1 MCEFVNAQTVYLYTI
16 KQFGTKQFC
25 LN

>member
-16 KQFGTKQFC
+16 KQFGTKHFV
-25 LN
+25 